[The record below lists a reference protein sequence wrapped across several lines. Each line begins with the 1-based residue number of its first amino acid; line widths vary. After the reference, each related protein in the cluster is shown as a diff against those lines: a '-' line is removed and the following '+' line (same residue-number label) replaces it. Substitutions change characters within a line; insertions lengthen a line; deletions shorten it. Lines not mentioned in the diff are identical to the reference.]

1 MFVDYVSLLLVN
13 MVAGYFLLAL
23 YVYRGL
29 DDPLHPRWAPGFGM
43 VGLIAL
49 VFGTHM
55 TATWPII
62 GSYNSA
68 FGEMSVLFGA
78 IFLAAAV
85 SIAFGWSLLS
95 VTIFAFFAGT
105 AAIVLGARFIDMKM
119 TMTPLLS
126 GIGFIVSG
134 LAGVFAAPTLL
145 YFRTNRLFR
154 CVAVLILL
162 AAAAIWASIVYYE
175 YWMHMESF
183 TKWMPMVMRDGGGSK
198 Y

>member
-1 MFVDYVSLLLVN
+1 MFVDYVSLLLLN

-29 DDPLHPRWAPGFGM
+29 DDPLHPKWVPGFGM

-49 VFGTHM
+49 IFGTHM

-62 GSYNSA
+62 GPYNSA

-85 SIAFGWSLLS
+85 SIACGWSLLS
-95 VTIFAFFAGT
+95 VTIFAFFAG
-105 AAIVLGARFIDMKM
+105 AAAVVLGARFIDFKM
-119 TMTPLLS
+119 TLTPLLS
-126 GIGFIVSG
+126 GIGFIISG

-145 YFRTNRLFR
+145 YFRTNRPYRF
-154 CVAVLILL
+154 VAVLVLL
-162 AAAAIWASIVYYE
+162 AAAAIWASIVYFE
-175 YWMHMESF
+175 YWAHMESF
-183 TKWMPMVMRDGGGSK
+183 GKWVPVVMRDGGGGK